1 MDQASTAVLVLVFL
15 VAVVVTWAAGIF
27 LSDSTDVVDDRFDLG
42 EALGGLILLGI
53 AGTLPEIAIT
63 VSGAL
68 QGNLALVTGNLLGG
82 IAMQTL
88 VLVLLDA
95 VSHSRTP
102 LSALSKVLEPI
113 IEALFVILLVTI
125 ALMGPLLPSSVAI
138 GPVSPISILIVI
150 TWFGGLL
157 ILNRLRSSERW
168 GVVTQQVDS
177 AMVAAP
183 PKPAKAIRPNRYER
197 KSTRTVIIAFAVA
210 SVATLAAGVAL
221 EQSSN
226 ALADRWG
233 INGVIFG
240 ATVLAAATALPE
252 ISTGIR
258 AVQLGQVGLA
268 MGDIFG
274 GNQVQMT
281 LFLVADLLAGKPVL
295 QTVAANSAWLGAI
308 GVVVTAIFAAGL
320 VLRPPKKLL
329 GVMGPDSFLVLI
341 AYGIGLAGLARIT

>member
-1 MDQASTAVLVLVFL
+1 
-15 VAVVVTWAAGIF
+15 
-27 LSDSTDVVDDRFDLG
+27 
-42 EALGGLILLGI
+42 
-53 AGTLPEIAIT
+53 
-63 VSGAL
+63 
-68 QGNLALVTGNLLGG
+68 
-82 IAMQTL
+82 
-88 VLVLLDA
+88 VLLDV

-125 ALMGPLLPSSVAI
+125 ALTGPLLPSSVAI

-150 TWFGGLL
+150 TWFGGLM
-157 ILNRLRSSERW
+157 ILDRLRSSERW

-177 AMVAAP
+177 AMVKAP
-183 PKPAKAIRPNRYER
+183 PKPPKAVRPNRYER
-197 KSTRTVIIAFAVA
+197 SSTRTVIVAFAVA
-210 SVATLAAGVAL
+210 AVATLVAGVAL
-221 EQSSN
+221 EESSN
-226 ALADRWG
+226 ALANRWG

-329 GVMGPDSFLVLI
+329 GVMGPDSFLVLL
-341 AYGIGLAGLARIT
+341 AYGIGPAQGFPGGLDRVVLGKDLAAR